1 MIRKNAIRQNG
12 ARLLLPGLLLFVIT
26 RCLGAAEQAE
36 TGEAIFDR
44 ACASCHGAGGVG
56 GRGPSLRGQLR
67 NGNQAADIRGVIL
80 NGLPGTGMPKFHFDD
95 DELRV
100 LVPYIQSL
108 SRGGELQGNSQNTG
122 DKTAGRRIYE
132 SSGCSTCH
140 KIGTEGSA
148 VGPNLTR
155 VGASRS
161 YEYLKTSILDPSS
174 DIPENYQTVTIVTRD
189 GKRIQG
195 LRVNEDS
202 FTIQLRLRDQSF
214 ASFDKQA
221 IAEETVEK
229 ASMMPPYKL
238 NNKDLQDVLAYLSSL
253 VGSADSGTQSKEER
267 R

>member
-1 MIRKNAIRQNG
+1 
-12 ARLLLPGLLLFVIT
+12 
-26 RCLGAAEQAE
+26 LGAAEPAE

-44 ACASCHGAGGVG
+44 ACGSCHGAGGVG

-80 NGLPGTGMPKFHFDD
+80 NGLPGTGMPKFHFDE

-108 SRGGELQGNSQNTG
+108 SRGGELQGSPQNTG
-122 DKTAGRRIYE
+122 DKTAGRRIYG
-132 SSGCSTCH
+132 SSGCSNCH
-140 KIGTEGSA
+140 KIETEGNA

-155 VGASRS
+155 VGAARS

-174 DIPENYQTVTIVTRD
+174 DVPEHYQTVTIVTRG

-221 IAEETVEK
+221 IAEEIVEK
-229 ASMMPPYKL
+229 ASLMPPYKF
-238 NNKDLQDVLAYLSSL
+238 NNQDLQDLLAYLSSL
-253 VGSADSGTQSKEER
+253 AGHTDGGMRSEEEKR
-267 R
+267 